1 MTFLFGGCYGP
12 AVATFSR
19 AVAVAFCAS
28 ARPAPSACAAN
39 DAARRARLLEHPQAA
54 EAQWWIGETLDQPH
68 DFRPALAAFERGA
81 RDYPASA
88 ATARARTLLASR
100 RATSRAR

>member
-1 MTFLFGGCYGP
+1 LTFLFGGCYGP

-28 ARPAPSACAAN
+28 ARPALSACAAN
-39 DAARRARLLEHPQAA
+39 DAARRARFLEHTQAA
-54 EAQWWIGETLDQPH
+54 EAQWWIGGTHDQPR

-88 ATARARTLLASR
+88 AAARARTLLASR
-100 RATSRAR
+100 SATSRAR